1 MDVCIYYQGTER
13 VNRGWVVYLTSV
25 SAVTNRHK
33 LSVLKCHTNWDFPGG
48 PVVKTHAS
56 TARGEGSI
64 PGWGTKIL
72 HATWCGPKKKIF
84 FKKINLCSETKKLP

>member
-1 MDVCIYYQGTER
+1 MYVCIYYQGTER

-48 PVVKTHAS
+48 PVVKTLPSSA
-56 TARGEGSI
+56 GGVGLI
-64 PGWGTKIL
+64 PGRGTKIA
-72 HATWCGPKKKIF
+72 HALWPKKPKHKTEAI
-84 FKKINLCSETKKLP
+84 L

>member
-1 MDVCIYYQGTER
+1 MYVCIYYQGTER

-48 PVVKTHAS
+48 PVVKTLPSSAGDVGS
-56 TARGEGSI
+56 THGQEG
-64 PGWGTKIL
+64 KIL
-72 HATWCGPKKKIF
+72 CASWPRNQNIEQKRYF
-84 FKKINLCSETKKLP
+84 S